1 MLKRLAKQLLP
12 NGRAFRMPSNGD
24 GDKFLE
30 AISESKQIAF
40 DSAIEVLDAILP
52 DNANFTSL
60 DATQWERRLGMIINP
75 NATLSDRKLAI
86 QRKMNH
92 PGNIQARQ
100 SGDYIQQALRDA
112 GFNVTV
118 FWNVNRSLLPTPV
131 NKKNLFGLNNFG
143 VFNFGLLPLVEYPNG
158 ETVAN
163 FINKI
168 KDESFNLGINNDSFF
183 VICNTTL
190 GNPAF
195 IPKERREE
203 LRQLILRLK
212 PLHLPCLLFA
222 VDTPQT
228 V

>member
-1 MLKRLAKQLLP
+1 MLKKLAKQLLP

-30 AISESKQIAF
+30 AIAESKQDAF
-40 DSAIEVLDAILP
+40 NSAIGILDAILP
-52 DNANFTSL
+52 DNTNFTSL

-75 NATLSDRKLAI
+75 SASLNDRKLAI
-86 QRKMNH
+86 QRKMNN

-112 GFNVTV
+112 GFNVTLY
-118 FWNVNRSLLPTPV
+118 WNVNRSLLPTPIYKQNV
-131 NKKNLFGLNNFG
+131 FGLNNFG
-143 VFNFGLLPLVEYPNG
+143 VYNFGLLPLIVYPNG
-158 ETVAN
+158 EIVAN

-168 KDESFNLGINNDSFF
+168 KDESFNLGVNNNSFF
-183 VICNTTL
+183 VVCNTIL
-190 GNPAF
+190 GNPAY
-195 IPKERREE
+195 IPSERREE

-222 VDTPQT
+222 VDIPNTI
-228 V
+228 